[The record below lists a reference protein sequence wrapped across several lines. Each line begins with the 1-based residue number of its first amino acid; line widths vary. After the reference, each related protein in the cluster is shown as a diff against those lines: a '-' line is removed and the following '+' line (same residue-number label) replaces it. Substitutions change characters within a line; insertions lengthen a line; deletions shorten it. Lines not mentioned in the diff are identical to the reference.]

1 MNLDEKQRI
10 ALELKEKFSKSAVV
24 IVTDYKGLD
33 VTTINSLR
41 RKLRDADVEYK
52 VVKNTLLVRA
62 AEDTDVNLIKDS
74 FKGPSAVAMSY
85 DDPVAPAKVLTEFA
99 KENKKLEIRIG
110 VMGDKVIDLSAIKA
124 LADLPSREV
133 LLAQVLSTMNAVP
146 SGFVRTLN
154 AIPQQFLNVLLAIK
168 DQKEEAA

>member
-1 MNLDEKQRI
+1 VNIDEKKRI

-33 VTTINSLR
+33 VSAINSLR

-52 VVKNTLLVRA
+52 VVKNTLLIRA
-62 AEDTDVNLIKDS
+62 AKETNVELIKDH

-85 DDPVAPAKVLTEFA
+85 DNPVAPAKVLTEFA
-99 KENKKLEIRIG
+99 KENAKLGIRIG
-110 VMGDKVIDLSAIKA
+110 VMGGRVIDFSAIKA

-146 SGFVRTLN
+146 TGFVRTLN
-154 AIPQQFLNVLLAIK
+154 AIPQKFLNLLLAIK